1 MYPLLD
7 NRTMTA
13 HAEELRRA
21 AAAARLALSA
31 RDGSVEAGHA
41 RTHGARRALGVR
53 LVRAGLRL
61 IEA

>member
-7 NRTMTA
+7 NRTVSA
-13 HAEELRRA
+13 HSEELRRT
-21 AAAARLALSA
+21 AAAARLALTA
-31 RDGSVEAGHA
+31 RGGAVEDDGVRA
-41 RTHGARRALGVR
+41 HGVRRALGVR